1 IEIGGKRSGRIV
13 FRLYGDTPKTSDNF
27 RALCTGEKGLG
38 KTTYKPLSFKGT
50 IFHRIINDFMCQ
62 GGDFSNRNGTGG
74 ESIYGGKF
82 RDENFLHAHSKAGL
96 LSMANSGPNT
106 NGSQFFITLAP
117 TKHLNGKH
125 VVFGEVVEGM
135 DVVRAM
141 ERVPKGRNDKPEQD
155 VVIADCGEVSDKTSE
170 VGSKK
175 DDKRAAK
182 EAKRALKRAK
192 KDKKKAK
199 KEAKKKRKHE
209 RSSGSPDGRTP
220 PKRALP
226 RAHPLIAVGEAGV
239 LAEVTKDAPQ
249 VLGIQEAAV
258 LAEVTKDAPQVLGI
272 QEATVLAE
280 VTKDAPRVLGIQE
293 AGVLAEVTKDAPQVL
308 GIQEAGVLAEVT
320 KDAPHVLGIQ
330 EAAVLAE
337 VTKDALQEAAAP
349 ADRLDDAH
357 QVLIVHE
364 AEMTKGAPRVPPES
378 TSDLI
383 H

>member
-1 IEIGGKRSGRIV
+1 MPANVFFDIEIGGKRSGRIV

-209 RSSGSPDGRTP
+209 RSSDSPDGRTP
-220 PKRALP
+220 PKSQNQRPSRSPLRTPP
-226 RAHPLIAVGEAGV
+226 RHANKKSPSSSPSPDRH
-239 LAEVTKDAPQ
+239 APQ

-280 VTKDAPRVLGIQE
+280 VTKDAP
-293 AGVLAEVTKDAPQVL
+293 QVL
-308 GIQEAGVLAEVT
+308 GIQEA
-320 KDAPHVLGIQ
+320 
-330 EAAVLAE
+330 
-337 VTKDALQEAAAP
+337 
-349 ADRLDDAH
+349 
-357 QVLIVHE
+357 
-364 AEMTKGAPRVPPES
+364 
-378 TSDLI
+378 
-383 H
+383 